1 MPARSS
7 RACGRN
13 VRRRLALFLLALL
26 ASSSAGAQEVWT
38 NLAKLPQPQCE
49 AATAVLDGKIY
60 VLGGWTSNS
69 NNTWDAVQIYDPT
82 LDKWSAGPRM
92 PVAVN
97 HAGAAVAGGKLY
109 VVGGFLGP
117 FRQREPTAN
126 VWAFDPA
133 TQKWEARAPLPA
145 PAGSLVVGAIGDTI
159 FAAGGERRR
168 PFGENVPEGA
178 APAYVPIADFAMYD
192 VKSDKWQILPPMNVA
207 RDHAV
212 GGVIDGT
219 LLVVGGRDRPR
230 YDLAAVEIFD
240 PASGKWRDGAPMPT
254 GRSGGNAAA
263 LGGTL
268 YVFGGEGN
276 KANPLGIYTETE
288 GYDLAKNAWTRFK
301 PMPNPRHSLSAAA
314 VGDRIYL
321 PGGAPRAG
329 GDVVTDILD
338 SFKPTP

>member
-1 MPARSS
+1 MK
-7 RACGRN
+7 
-13 VRRRLALFLLALL
+13 RRLAILLLALL
-26 ASSSAGAQEVWT
+26 TASAAEAQEIWT

-49 AATAVLDGKIY
+49 AATAVLDGKLY
-60 VLGGWTSNS
+60 VLGGWSTNS
-69 NNTWDAVQIYDPT
+69 GETWDAVQIYDPAA
-82 LDKWSAGPRM
+82 DKWSAGPKL
-92 PVAVN
+92 PVGVN
-97 HAGAAVAGGKLY
+97 HAGAAAVGGKLY

-126 VWAFDPA
+126 VWAFDPP
-133 TQKWEARAPLPA
+133 TGKWEARAPLPA
-145 PAGSLVVGAIGDTI
+145 PRGALVVGAIGDKI
-159 FAAGGERRR
+159 YAAGGERRR
-168 PFGENVPEGA
+168 PFGQAVPQGA
-178 APAYVPIADFAMYD
+178 AIPYEPVADFAVYD
-192 VKSDKWQILPPMNVA
+192 AKTDTWQILPPMKVA
-207 RDHAV
+207 RDHAM

-240 PASGKWRDGAPMPT
+240 PASGRWRDGAPMPT
-254 GRSGGNAAA
+254 GRSGGNAAS

-288 GYDLAKNAWTRFK
+288 GYDLKSDGWRRFK

-314 VGDRIYL
+314 IGDRIYL

-329 GDVVTDILD
+329 GDLVTDILD
-338 SFKPTP
+338 SFQPR